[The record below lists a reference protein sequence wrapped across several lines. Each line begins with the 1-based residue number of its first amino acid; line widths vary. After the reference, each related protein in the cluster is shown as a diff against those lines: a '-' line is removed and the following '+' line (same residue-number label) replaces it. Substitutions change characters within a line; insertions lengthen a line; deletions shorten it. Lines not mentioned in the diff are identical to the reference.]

1 MNLEGTRS
9 QSNARILIVRRI
21 SMKKEEKKTKAIN
34 IKANSWV
41 IIDNEFILVDRKKG
55 AKK

>member
-1 MNLEGTRS
+1 
-9 QSNARILIVRRI
+9 
-21 SMKKEEKKTKAIN
+21 MKEEEKKSKAIN

-41 IIDNEFILVDRKKG
+41 IIDNEFIIIDRKKG